1 MTTYNDYIASKR
13 LYTVNNGFSSDG
25 CNSICMSTPGPLYD
39 GDYARGMTMYIPGP
53 TGPSGDVY
61 ISYFTKIFYAKSLF
75 NNCIIGIKIDDSLA
89 YLPGMYVKVQTV
101 IDPEDDELKYFY
113 GTVHSYDRASG
124 VLVIHTVE
132 HISDNFPYGINK
144 EYVVNIDNTGPPVEL
159 QSTLN
164 QTIVDNTMP
173 TKPIIG
179 LVDDVIIGSS
189 LTFSQAEG
197 TKISY
202 GNIGTEMGFI
212 INDNIQVDKLFFTN
226 SGDKYITHSGTSF
239 AINDA
244 ISLVGNTTI
253 GNINEEGSGTVITR
267 LPQNATTDNSF
278 AVRMSTI
285 PIGNVNHGIQKW
297 QLFASTSTAK
307 QKTNIETL
315 PDSTSILDVRPVSY
329 NPISTITGKQSK
341 THIGF
346 IAEEMAQ
353 NELGNYFVIRDEDGS
368 PKSIQYELL
377 IPLYASAM
385 RSLRSRVGDLENM
398 IAEQGKKIEELLS
411 HL

>member
-1 MTTYNDYIASKR
+1 MTSYNDYIASKR
-13 LYTVNNGFSSDG
+13 LYTVNNGFSNDG

-39 GDYARGMTMYIPGP
+39 GDYARGMGMYIPGP
-53 TGPSGDVY
+53 MGPPGDTY

-89 YLPGMYVKVQTV
+89 YLPGMNVKVQTV
-101 IDPEDDELKYFY
+101 LDPANNELKFFY

-124 VLVIHTVE
+124 VLVIHAVE

-159 QSTLN
+159 QPTPN
-164 QTIVDNTMP
+164 QTTVDNTWP
-173 TKPIIG
+173 SKPIIG
-179 LVDDVIIGSS
+179 LVDDVIINGS
-189 LTFSQAEG
+189 LTFSQA
-197 TKISY
+197 TNQRKINY
-202 GNIGTEMGFI
+202 DNIVSSDTGFI
-212 INDNIQVDKLFFTN
+212 INDNMQVSKLFFTN
-226 SGDKYITHSGTSF
+226 SSDKCITHNGTKF
-239 AINDA
+239 HINDA
-244 ISLVGNTTI
+244 LLISGSTTI
-253 GNINEEGSGTVITR
+253 GNIAVEGSGTVITR
-267 LPQNATTDNSF
+267 LPQNNTTENSF

-285 PIGNVNHGIQKW
+285 PNGGIQQW
-297 QLFASTSTAK
+297 QLFANTSTAK

-329 NPISTITGKQSK
+329 NPISSITGKQSK

-353 NELGNYFVIRDEDGS
+353 NELGDYFVIRDEDGS

-385 RSLRSRVGDLENM
+385 RALRSRVGELENTV
-398 IAEQGKKIEELLS
+398 AEQGKKLEELLS
-411 HL
+411 RL